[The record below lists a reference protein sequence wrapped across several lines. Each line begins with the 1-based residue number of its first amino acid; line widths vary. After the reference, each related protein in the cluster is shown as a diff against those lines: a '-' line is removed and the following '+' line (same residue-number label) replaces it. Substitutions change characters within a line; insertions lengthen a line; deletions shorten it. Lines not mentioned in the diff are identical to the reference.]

1 MQFLLDGDIW
11 AAFLTLAG
19 LEIVLG
25 VDNIIFLSISASRL
39 PPEQQARARTI
50 GLSGAM
56 LTRIMLLLS
65 LAFLARL
72 TAPWVTI
79 LGQDLSGHAFILLL
93 GGLFLMA
100 KSTLEMHEQLDG
112 AKDAAASGSAPRR
125 ASFYAVIVQIMVLD
139 IVFSLDSVITAV
151 GMTTNIPVM
160 VAAIVAAAVVMLFF
174 SGVVARFVEEHAT
187 IRILALAFLIL
198 IGMSL
203 VAESFDVHMP
213 KRYIY
218 FAMGFSAAVELI
230 NLRVHRRRRRAAAN
244 R

>member
-1 MQFLLDGDIW
+1 MQYLLDGDLW
-11 AAFLTLAG
+11 AALLTLAG

-25 VDNIIFLSISASRL
+25 VDNIIFLSISAGRL
-39 PPEQQARARTI
+39 PEEQRGRARTI
-50 GLSGAM
+50 GLAGAM
-56 LTRIMLLLS
+56 LTRILLLLS
-65 LAFLARL
+65 VAFLARL

-79 LGQDLSGHAFILLL
+79 LGRELSGRDFILLI

-112 AKDAAASGSAPRR
+112 AKDAEAAGRPPGRV
-125 ASFYAVIVQIMVLD
+125 SFYGVIGQIMVLD

-151 GMTTNIPVM
+151 GMTRNIPVM
-160 VAAIVAAAVVMLFF
+160 VAAIVAAVVVMMFF
-174 SGVVARFVEEHAT
+174 SGAVARFVENHAT

-203 VAESFDVHMP
+203 VAEGFDVLVP
-213 KRYIY
+213 KGYIY

-230 NLRVHRRRRRAAAN
+230 NLQVQKRRRKPEGK
-244 R
+244 